1 MLPLASSFAS
11 VGGTNL
17 SGQTFVVIGL
27 GKSGIGAAK
36 LLLRRGA
43 RVIALD
49 ENAAAASPIDD
60 PRFELKAGAFPAE
73 FWKGA
78 TAVVVSPGVP
88 LSKPELVAAK
98 AAGAVIYG
106 EIELAYRT
114 MPKGAGP
121 ILGITGTNGKS
132 TTTALLGEL
141 VKQHVPRT
149 FVGGNLGTAFT
160 LAYESPDEKPYDQ
173 HVIELSSF
181 QLEGVQDAR
190 FKVAAILNLTADH
203 IDRYP
208 SQEAYGLAK
217 ARIFDGQQPGDF
229 AVVNADDPEVLMLS
243 RRAKVPVYAF
253 TLDARKTNPG
263 FAGLA
268 VGSGEKFAFTF
279 GVPAVF
285 TVTNRALRGAHNLQ
299 NAMAAALM
307 ARLAGIPDA
316 AIQRGLDSFPGLPH
330 RLEFVRERGGVEW
343 INDSKATNVDSSLV
357 AMKALRG
364 DVWLIA
370 GGKGKG
376 APYAPLVESARGK
389 VKGVLTIGK
398 DAPAI
403 AAAFAGLC
411 PILDCGTIEK
421 AVAQAAEISTRGD
434 TVLLSPACAS
444 YDQFNNFEH
453 RGDVFKALVQSLPL
467 PEGDGELAPRGQQR
481 VGERARRD

>member
-1 MLPLASSFAS
+1 M
-11 VGGTNL
+11 L

-36 LLLRRGA
+36 LLLHRGA
-43 RVIALD
+43 KVLALD
-49 ENAAAASPIDD
+49 ENPKATRPFED
-60 PRFELKAGAFPAE
+60 PNFELKAGAFPSE
-73 FWKGA
+73 YWKGA
-78 TAVVVSPGVP
+78 SAVVVSPGVP
-88 LSKPELVAAK
+88 LSKPEIVAAR
-98 AAGAVIYG
+98 AAGIPVYG
-106 EIELAYRT
+106 EIELAFRT
-114 MPKGAGP
+114 LPKGAGP

-141 VKQHVPRT
+141 VKQHIPRT

-160 LAYESPDEKPYDQ
+160 LAYEKADEAPYEM

-181 QLEGVQDAR
+181 QLEGVVDAR

-208 SQEAYGLAK
+208 SHEAYGLAK
-217 ARIFDGQQPGDF
+217 ARIFEGQQRGDF
-229 AVVNADDPEVLMLS
+229 AVINADDPDVLMLS
-243 RRAKVPVYAF
+243 RKAKVPVYAF
-253 TLDARKTNPG
+253 TLDGRKTNPG
-263 FAGLA
+263 YAGMA
-268 VGSGEKFAFTF
+268 VGTGEKFAFTF
-279 GVPAVF
+279 GTPAAF

-316 AIQRGLDSFPGLPH
+316 AIQRGLDSFPGLAH
-330 RLEFVRERGGVEW
+330 RLEFVRERNGVEW

-376 APYAPLVESARGK
+376 APYEPLVEAARGK
-389 VKGVLTIGK
+389 LKGVLTIGK
-398 DAPAI
+398 DAPLI
-403 AAAFAGLC
+403 AAAFAGVC
-411 PILDCGTIEK
+411 PVHDCGTLEK

-444 YDQFNNFEH
+444 YDQFQNFEH
-453 RGDVFKALVQSLPL
+453 RGDVFKSLARALP
-467 PEGDGELAPRGQQR
+467 
-481 VGERARRD
+481 

>member
-1 MLPLASSFAS
+1 M
-11 VGGTNL
+11 L

-27 GKSGIGAAK
+27 GKSGMGAAK

-43 RVIALD
+43 RVVALD
-49 ENAAAASPIDD
+49 ENPAATPAVLSGVEG
-60 PRFELKAGAFPAE
+60 RFELKAGPFPAE

-98 AAGAVIYG
+98 ASGVPVYG

-114 MPKGAGP
+114 MPRGAGP
-121 ILGITGTNGKS
+121 LLGVTGTNGKS

-141 VKQHVPRT
+141 VKHHVPRT

-160 LAYESPDEKPYDQ
+160 LAYESPDEAPYDQ

-181 QLEGVQDAR
+181 QLEGVKDAR

-203 IDRYP
+203 IDRYAD
-208 SQEAYGLAK
+208 QDAYGLAK
-217 ARIFDGQQPGDF
+217 ARIFEGQQAGDF
-229 AVVNADDPEVLMLS
+229 AVVNADDADVVKLS
-243 RRAKVPVYAF
+243 RLAKVPVYAF
-253 TLDARKTNPG
+253 TLDGTRTNPG
-263 FAGLA
+263 FAGMA
-268 VGSGEKFAFTF
+268 VGAKDKFIFNF
-279 GVPAVF
+279 GTPAVF
-285 TVTNRALRGAHNLQ
+285 NVTNRALRGAHNVQ
-299 NAMAAALM
+299 NAMAASLM

-316 AIQRGLDSFPGLPH
+316 AIQKGLDSFPGLAH

-357 AMKALRG
+357 AMKALKG
-364 DVWLIA
+364 NVVLIA

-376 APYAPLVESARGK
+376 APYEPLVEAARGK
-389 VKGVLTIGK
+389 LKAVLTIGK
-398 DAPAI
+398 DAPLI
-403 AAAFAGLC
+403 AAAFAGVC
-411 PILDCGTIEK
+411 PIHDCGTIEQ

-444 YDQFNNFEH
+444 YDQFKHFEH
-453 RGDVFKALVQSLPL
+453 RGDVFKTLVRALS
-467 PEGDGELAPRGQQR
+467 
-481 VGERARRD
+481 

>member
-1 MLPLASSFAS
+1 M
-11 VGGTNL
+11 L
-17 SGQTFVVIGL
+17 SGQTFIVIGL

-43 RVIALD
+43 RVVALD
-49 ENAAAASPIDD
+49 ENVGAKSPFED
-60 PRFELKAGAFPAE
+60 PRFELKAGPFPPE

-78 TAVVVSPGVP
+78 TAIVVSPGVP
-88 LSKPELVAAK
+88 LSKPELVAARE
-98 AAGAVIYG
+98 AGVPVYG
-106 EIELAYRT
+106 EIELAFRT
-114 MPKGAGP
+114 LPRGAGP
-121 ILGITGTNGKS
+121 LLGITGTNGKS

-160 LAYESPDEKPYDQ
+160 LAYESPDEAPYDQ

-181 QLEGVQDAR
+181 QLEGLQDAR

-208 SQEAYGLAK
+208 SHEAYGQAK
-217 ARIFDGQQPGDF
+217 ARIFETQQQGDF
-229 AVVNADDPEVLMLS
+229 AVINADDADVLKLS
-243 RRAKVPVYAF
+243 RQAKVPVYAF
-253 TLDARKTNPG
+253 TLDAQRTNPG
-263 FAGLA
+263 FAGVV
-268 VGSGEKFAFTF
+268 VGSKDKFIFTF
-279 GVPAVF
+279 GVPTVF

-330 RLEFVRERGGVEW
+330 RLEFVRERNGVEW

-357 AMKALRG
+357 ALKALKG
-364 DVWLIA
+364 DVLLIA

-376 APYAPLVESARGK
+376 APYEPLVEAARGK
-389 VKGVLTIGK
+389 VKSVLTIGK
-398 DAPAI
+398 DAPLI
-403 AAAFAGLC
+403 AAAFAGVC
-411 PILDCGTIEK
+411 PIHDCSTLDG

-444 YDQFNNFEH
+444 YDQFQNFEH
-453 RGDVFKALVQSLPL
+453 RGDTFKALV
-467 PEGDGELAPRGQQR
+467 
-481 VGERARRD
+481 RALS

>member
-1 MLPLASSFAS
+1 M
-11 VGGTNL
+11 L

-43 RVIALD
+43 RVVALD
-49 ENAAAASPIDD
+49 ENPAAVVPSGVEGP
-60 PRFELKAGAFPAE
+60 FELKAGPFPAE
-73 FWKGA
+73 YWKGA

-88 LSKPELVAAK
+88 LSKPEIVAAK
-98 AAGAVIYG
+98 AAGVPVYG

-114 MPKGAGP
+114 LPKGAGP
-121 ILGITGTNGKS
+121 LLGVTGTNGKS

-160 LAYESPDEKPYDQ
+160 LAYENPDEPPFEQ

-181 QLEGVQDAR
+181 QLEGLIDAR

-203 IDRYP
+203 IDRYA
-208 SQEAYGLAK
+208 SHEEYGLAK
-217 ARIFDGQQPGDF
+217 ARIFDGQQQGDF
-229 AVVNADDPEVLMLS
+229 AVVNADDADVLKLA

-253 TLDARKTNPG
+253 TLDGQRTNPG
-263 FAGLA
+263 FAGMA
-268 VGSGEKFAFTF
+268 IGSKEKFIFNF
-279 GVPAVF
+279 GVPTVF

-316 AIQRGLDSFPGLPH
+316 AIQRGLDSFPGLAH
-330 RLEFVRERGGVEW
+330 RLELVRERGGVEW

-357 AMKALRG
+357 AMKALKG
-364 DVWLIA
+364 DVLLIA

-376 APYAPLVESARGK
+376 APYEPLVEAARGK
-389 VKGVLTIGK
+389 VKVVLTIGK
-398 DAPAI
+398 DAPLI
-403 AAAFAGLC
+403 AAAFAGVC
-411 PILDCGTIEK
+411 PIHDCGTIEK
-421 AVAQAAEISTRGD
+421 AVSQAAEISTRGD

-453 RGDVFKALVQSLPL
+453 RGDVFKALVKSL
-467 PEGDGELAPRGQQR
+467 EGPKP
-481 VGERARRD
+481 

>member
-1 MLPLASSFAS
+1 MF
-11 VGGTNL
+11 

-36 LLLRRGA
+36 LLLHRGA
-43 RVIALD
+43 KVLALD
-49 ENAAAASPIDD
+49 ENPKATRPFEAPN
-60 PRFELKAGAFPAE
+60 FELKVGPFPAE
-73 FWKGA
+73 YWKGA
-78 TAVVVSPGVP
+78 SAVVVSPGVP
-88 LSKPELVAAK
+88 LTRPEIVAAK
-98 AAGAVIYG
+98 VAGVPVYG
-106 EIELAYRT
+106 EIELAWRT
-114 MPKGAGP
+114 LPKGAGP

-141 VKQHVPRT
+141 VKQHLPRT

-160 LAYESPDEKPYDQ
+160 LAYEQANEPPWDM

-190 FKVAAILNLTADH
+190 FKGAAILNLTADH

-208 SQEAYGLAK
+208 SHEAYGLAK
-217 ARIFDGQQPGDF
+217 ARIFEGQQRGDF
-229 AVVNADDPEVLMLS
+229 AVVNADDPDVMMLS
-243 RRAKVPVYAF
+243 RKAKVPVYAF
-253 TLDARKTNPG
+253 TLDGRKTNPG
-263 FAGLA
+263 YAGLA

-279 GVPAVF
+279 GTLTSF

-299 NAMAAALM
+299 NAMAAGLM

-316 AIQRGLDSFPGLPH
+316 AIQRGLDSFPGLAH
-330 RLEFVRERGGVEW
+330 RLELVRERGGVEW

-364 DVWLIA
+364 DVLLIA

-376 APYAPLVESARGK
+376 APYAPLVDAARGK
-389 VKGVLTIGK
+389 LKALFTIGK
-398 DAPAI
+398 DAPLI
-403 AAAFAGLC
+403 AAAFAGVC
-411 PILDCGTIEK
+411 PVHDCGTIEQ

-444 YDQFNNFEH
+444 YDQFQNFEH
-453 RGDVFKALVQSLPL
+453 RGDVFKSLVRALS
-467 PEGDGELAPRGQQR
+467 
-481 VGERARRD
+481 